1 MCLKEQASL
10 PHITRWLSRH
20 FQLRFRIISPLRFTR
35 AKKLS
40 ITADGKTDSVYVP
53 NGNVC
58 DVLNQLGYKLSDDD
72 ILSVDKDSNIEDA
85 DSITI
90 KRVTYRNETETQSV
104 DFETVKKNSKDVD
117 LGKTKVQTE
126 GKQGEALVTKKCK
139 YVDGKKVSSET
150 VDTKITKEPV
160 DKVVLMGTKGS
171 NVSNPAGTFTD
182 MNGNTVAY
190 SSVVTGS
197 GTAYTAPAGSLTAT
211 GVTAYHGGVAV
222 NPNII
227 PYGSKLYMYQQT
239 AVLFT
244 ATQQPLTQAVRSC
257 RELQLLTVSTTH
269 MMNV

>member
-1 MCLKEQASL
+1 M
-10 PHITRWLSRH
+10 
-20 FQLRFRIISPLRFTR
+20 
-35 AKKLS
+35 
-40 ITADGKTDSVYVP
+40 
-53 NGNVC
+53 
-58 DVLNQLGYKLSDDD
+58 
-72 ILSVDKDSNIEDA
+72 
-85 DSITI
+85 
-90 KRVTYRNETETQSV
+90 TYRNETETQSV

-171 NVSNPAGTFTD
+171 NVSNPVGTFTD

-211 GVTAYHGGVAV
+211 GVTLITAV
-222 NPNII
+222 WQ
-227 PYGSKLYMYQQT
+227 STRTSFRMAQSFTLYQQT
-239 AVLFT
+239 AVSFT

-269 MMNV
+269 MMNA